1 MGDLYV
7 SNKIS
12 QDFIH
17 ESETILS
24 ENTRIIF
31 YDGHEQGILM
41 NFNG

>member
-17 ESETILS
+17 ESATILS
-24 ENTRIIF
+24 KNTRMIF
-31 YDGHEQGILM
+31 YDAHEQGILI